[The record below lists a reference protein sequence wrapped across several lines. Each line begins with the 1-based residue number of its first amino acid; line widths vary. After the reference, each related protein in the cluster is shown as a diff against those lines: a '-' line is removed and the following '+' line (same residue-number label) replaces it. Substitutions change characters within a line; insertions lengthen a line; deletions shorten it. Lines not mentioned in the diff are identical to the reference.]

1 VTLTARVLRGAD
13 LTVVTELPL
22 SRERR
27 WQDPL
32 NEPGT
37 GSIVLHNDDP
47 ALELVDDGDLVQFLL
62 DGAVTFGFIVR
73 SRESH
78 TIADTPDQETT
89 GLAGPGLLAILDRAA
104 VYPLPGLDSQP
115 VQDRRI
121 FSWPAYDFDDS
132 TWGAATL
139 MCDVN
144 GNRFA
149 GMENGGAPLHDT
161 TNPTYWYGATMPKWP
176 DPNAVYVWTWTGPGG
191 EPIDWPLEWAPSGD
205 CYFRAQFNAPPGSI
219 GFQYHVLFDSEG
231 ELWLDGTQ
239 LCTGTYG
246 TEPNVNTFS
255 GEVPISPG
263 SHQLAARVSNDVDPE
278 GDEWHNP
285 AAFLMVGYTV
295 DAAGGHVGPSPA
307 VQSADCKVLPYPDP
321 PPGMTPGEVL
331 RHVVGEAQARGTIT
345 ALTLSFTDEAD
356 TDGQPWPVVA
366 DIATAVGTDVLTFT
380 RELCTTYID
389 VWLDPATWR
398 LDAWVRDG
406 RGTSRP
412 VLLHGPDDAL
422 DPRSGNVRGLVHRR
436 VR

>member
-246 TEPNVNTFS
+246 T
-255 GEVPISPG
+255 
-263 SHQLAARVSNDVDPE
+263 
-278 GDEWHNP
+278 
-285 AAFLMVGYTV
+285 
-295 DAAGGHVGPSPA
+295 
-307 VQSADCKVLPYPDP
+307 
-321 PPGMTPGEVL
+321 
-331 RHVVGEAQARGTIT
+331 
-345 ALTLSFTDEAD
+345 
-356 TDGQPWPVVA
+356 
-366 DIATAVGTDVLTFT
+366 IATAVGTDVLTFT

-436 VR
+436 VL